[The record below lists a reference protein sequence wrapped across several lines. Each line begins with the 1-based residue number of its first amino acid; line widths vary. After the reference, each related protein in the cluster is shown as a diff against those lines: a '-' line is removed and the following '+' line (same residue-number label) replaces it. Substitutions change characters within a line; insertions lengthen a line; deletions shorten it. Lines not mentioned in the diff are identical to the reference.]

1 MVQTV
6 RDWLA
11 RAGRTAV
18 DADHSWILLAT
29 GVVLVVLALVGSG
42 GMAAVFA
49 ILGLAIGA
57 FAAWTTTWRPD
68 WPGLNRAPLATGEKP
83 SRSRSARTVDVSS
96 LWISVIHAMPD
107 PVVAVDRQSLVVA
120 ANRVA
125 LDNFPSLRIG
135 SPIAL
140 ASRAPE
146 FAEAL
151 ADVLTYAE
159 TRTVG
164 VVERY
169 PIERRLDI
177 ALSPLP
183 GEGVDQ
189 PAALIVLRD
198 VSERDRLAQMRAD
211 FIAHASHELR
221 TPLAALSGFVETLQG
236 AAKDDPAARDR
247 FLGIMASEARRMTR
261 LLDDL
266 LSLSRVE
273 MRAHLPPS
281 GTVAINETLR
291 EVVQSLAPL
300 AASVDVSV
308 KLDTPNDEC
317 FVRGDPDEITQVF
330 VNLLQNAIKYGRKG
344 GHVGIAVT
352 EVRAHTLH
360 RLRIAVTD
368 DGPGI
373 AEAHLPRLVERFYRV
388 DDKSSREKGGTGL
401 GLAIVKHIVSRH
413 QGELKIDSRVGHGST
428 FAVELPMD
436 NANSTI
442 IS

>member
-6 RDWLA
+6 RGWLA
-11 RAGRTAV
+11 RAWRTAV
-18 DADHSWILLAT
+18 DGDHGWTLLVV
-29 GVVLVVLALVGSG
+29 GVLLVVLAFLGSG
-42 GMAAVFA
+42 AMAAAFA
-49 ILGLAIGA
+49 LVGLAIGGI
-57 FAAWTTTWRPD
+57 AAWTTTWRPA
-68 WPGLNRAPLATGEKP
+68 WPGLTRTAIATGEKP
-83 SRSRSARTVDVSS
+83 YGLTSARTIKAPGPWVS
-96 LWISVIHAMPD
+96 IMEAMPD
-107 PVVAVDRQSLVVA
+107 PVLAVDRQSLVVA

-125 LDNFPSLRIG
+125 LDIFPSLRIG

-151 ADVLTYAE
+151 AHVLTYAE
-159 TRTVG
+159 ARNVG

-183 GEGVDQ
+183 GAAADE

-221 TPLAALSGFVETLQG
+221 TPLAALSGFIETLQV

-300 AASVDVSV
+300 AASVDASV
-308 KLDTPNDEC
+308 KLDTPDNEF
-317 FVRGDPDEITQVF
+317 FVRGDADEITQVF

-344 GHVGIAVT
+344 GHVGIKVT
-352 EVRAHTLH
+352 ETRASNVH

-388 DDKSSREKGGTGL
+388 DDKSSRDKGGTGL
-401 GLAIVKHIVSRH
+401 GLAIVKHIVGRH
-413 QGELKIDSRVGHGST
+413 QGELKIDSREGHGST
-428 FAVELPMD
+428 FAVELPM
-436 NANSTI
+436 S
-442 IS
+442 S